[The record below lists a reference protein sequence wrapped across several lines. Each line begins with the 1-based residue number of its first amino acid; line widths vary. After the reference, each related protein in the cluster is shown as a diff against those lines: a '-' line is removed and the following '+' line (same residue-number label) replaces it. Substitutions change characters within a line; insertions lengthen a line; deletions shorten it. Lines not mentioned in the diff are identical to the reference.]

1 MAVPDASRVRVRIA
15 PSPTGFAHLGTA
27 STALYNVLFARANG
41 GTFVLRIDDTDIERN
56 RPEYEQ
62 VIYESLHWLGL
73 DWDEGP
79 DRGGPDGPY
88 RQSERLDL
96 YKEHAARLLARG
108 MAYRCYCTPEE
119 LDAERKQA
127 QAEKRPYKYSRR
139 CLGPDVHKE
148 RPAFAVRF
156 KVPGGDVKFMDMI
169 RGEMRFDANL
179 IGDFIIVK
187 SDGFPTYNFAS
198 PVDDAAMKI
207 SHVIRGEEH
216 LSNTPY
222 QLMLIDALGYQRPD
236 AYAHMPLIL
245 AKDGSK
251 LSKRKHPESNLILY
265 REEGYL
271 PEALINYLALLGW
284 NPGTAQEIFTYDELV
299 HAFSFDRV
307 QHAGARFDWEKLN
320 WINGEY
326 IRRLDDD
333 ELARRLKPFL
343 PNLDDETIRR
353 ALPALKTRLPKLKAA
368 AELLEYLWTDPPP
381 PALDPDAAER
391 VRAAI
396 AVLKD
401 VIWEP
406 EPIHDALMGVVEKS
420 GIGPN
425 KTFMPIRLA
434 VTGKKIS
441 PPIDYTLA
449 LLPKDVAMSRLQR
462 AAGVARKREQDV
474 TY

>member
-1 MAVPDASRVRVRIA
+1 MAVPDASKVRVRIA

-27 STALYNVLFARANG
+27 STALYNLLFARQHDGA
-41 GTFVLRIDDTDIERN
+41 FVLRIDDTDLERN

-62 VIYESLHWLGL
+62 LIYESLHWLEL

-79 DRGGPDGPY
+79 DKSGPYAPY
-88 RQSERLDL
+88 RQSERVDL
-96 YKEHAARLLARG
+96 YREHAAKLLAQG
-108 MAYRCYCTPEE
+108 KAYKCYCTSEE

-139 CLGPDVHKE
+139 CLLDPPKDRTE
-148 RPAFAVRF
+148 FTVRF
-156 KVPGGDVKFMDMI
+156 KVPGGEIKFPDMI
-169 RGEMRFDANL
+169 RGEMTFDSGL
-179 IGDFIIVK
+179 IGDFIIMK
-187 SDGFPTYNFAS
+187 SDGFPTYQFAS

-207 SHVIRGEEH
+207 THVIRGEEH

-222 QLMLIDALGYQRPD
+222 QLMLIDALGYKRPT

-245 AKDGSK
+245 SKDGAK
-251 LSKRKHPESNLILY
+251 LSKRKHPEANLALY
-265 REEGYL
+265 REQGYL

-284 NPGTAQEIFTYDELV
+284 NPGTAQEIFTFDELLGK
-299 HAFSFDRV
+299 FSFDRV

-326 IRRLDDD
+326 IRRLDDE
-333 ELARRLKPFL
+333 ELVRRLTSFL
-343 PNLDDETIRR
+343 PRLEETTIRR
-353 ALPALKTRLPKLKAA
+353 AAPALKTRLARLADAA
-368 AELLEYLWTDPPP
+368 GLLEYLWTDPPP
-381 PALDPDAAER
+381 PELDPDSVER
-391 VRAAI
+391 VRAAM

-401 VIWEP
+401 VPWEP
-406 EPIHDALMGVVEKS
+406 EPIHEVLMAVVEKS
-420 GIGPN
+420 GLGPN

-449 LLPKDVAMSRLQR
+449 LLPKEVAMSRLQR
-462 AAGVARKREQDV
+462 AVGVPA
-474 TY
+474 